1 MRSRAPEVVL
11 AACVLA
17 VGLSGCGLG
26 AGPGLGIE
34 QLQSNVAFGSPTAPG
49 KTASMPGLPGQT
61 IASGAPAQS
70 PTASNPFPAFQFT
83 APPSFNFSPPPL
95 IATAQ
100 CPAAPPSAEA
110 ARAVTPTVPSKPAT
124 GWYKWQLLT
133 YRRVGTGSSALAAV
147 HYTTYHLENVSA
159 TSTVPNPQD
168 SSQPTTVWT
177 FQMVEPDGSG
187 NVWTYTFQ
195 VKQNSPGAR
204 VAAGNF
210 GKSQSVTEPDA
221 GLAISS
227 EIERNAKGAVVFSF
241 SPQPAVLLLPL
252 AVTGGQSFQGS
263 GTDPSNGES
272 LIVQGQVQGT
282 KRVDACGQ
290 LVDGWNV
297 SGTETSTNPAT
308 GGSATTDVDYAVATQ
323 YGAIVILLSST
334 PTTGTNPDTATEEM
348 GQLNPSKSP
357 PQGAT

>member
-1 MRSRAPEVVL
+1 MRSRASEVAA

-17 VGLSGCGLG
+17 VGLAGCGLG
-26 AGPGLGIE
+26 GGPGLGIE
-34 QLQSNVAFGSPTAPG
+34 QLQSNVAFGSPTAASKP
-49 KTASMPGLPGQT
+49 ASMPGLPGQS
-61 IASGAPAQS
+61 IAPAAPAQP

-83 APPSFNFSPPPL
+83 PPPTFNFSPPPVT
-95 IATAQ
+95 ATAE
-100 CPAAPPSAEA
+100 CPVAPPSAEA

-133 YRRVGTGSSALAAV
+133 YKRTGTGTTALAGAS
-147 HYTTYHLENVSA
+147 YTAYHLENVSA

-168 SSQPTTVWT
+168 RSHPTTVWT
-177 FQMVEPDGSG
+177 YQMVEPDGSG

-195 VKQNSPGAR
+195 VKQSSPGAS
-204 VAAGNF
+204 VATGNV
-210 GKSQSVTEPDA
+210 GKSQSVMEPDA

-227 EIERNAKGAVVFSF
+227 EIERNAKGAVVFRF

-252 AVTGGQSFQGS
+252 AVTGGQSFQGG

-272 LIVQGQVQGT
+272 LVVQAQVQGT

-290 LVDGWNV
+290 LVDGWDV
-297 SGTETSTNPAT
+297 SGTETSTDPST
-308 GGSATTDVDYAVATQ
+308 GGSVTTDVDYAVATQ
-323 YGAIVILLSST
+323 YGAIVVLLSST

-348 GQLNPSKSP
+348 GQLHPSKSP